1 MEGELLRL
9 LRLPGTDARPA
20 APIPEGLGHQRARGV
35 RPAPSTPSTRR
46 LAGFGAHGLGVSYE
60 DWLKAFGS
68 PDVDALHESLNIQY
82 SVCGPINGK
91 VSTDLSGGGVGVL
104 HVTKSFKDTARFDA
118 AFNEIKPK
126 ITADGI
132 YKEPSRFV
140 YGEVMNT
147 SDDFIKAGSVVDL
160 KA

>member
-1 MEGELLRL
+1 MPRV
-9 LRLPGTDARPA
+9 PA
-20 APIPEGLGHQRARGV
+20 SCRTCTYA
-35 RPAPSTPSTRR
+35 
-46 LAGFGAHGLGVSYE
+46 
-60 DWLKAFGS
+60 
-68 PDVDALHESLNIQY
+68 VD
-82 SVCGPINGK
+82 P
-91 VSTDLSGGGVGVL
+91 
-104 HVTKSFKDTARFDA
+104 TARCPA
-118 AFNEIKPK
+118 QAFNEIKPK